1 MRFIILF
8 ISFTKLQKTIYLGV
22 MGVNGLKSSFFQ
34 LEIFHFFC
42 FFLVSDGPKNTDF

>member
-22 MGVNGLKSSFFQ
+22 MGVNGLKSSFFNWKFS
-34 LEIFHFFC
+34 IFFAFFG
-42 FFLVSDGPKNTDF
+42 VRRA